1 MPKIYAARYI
11 GSSDSHYEPKTLY
24 HIVISRTTE
33 NKFLVRTKNN
43 EGIKIYD
50 TEQDVRNEWSDI
62 QNFGVIDH

>member
-11 GSSDSHYEPKTLY
+11 GKSDSHYESKTLY

-43 EGIKIYD
+43 EGIKIYN
-50 TEQDVRNEWSDI
+50 TEQDVRNEWSNI

>member
-11 GSSDSHYEPKTLY
+11 GSPNNHYEPKTLY

-33 NKFLVRTKNN
+33 NKFLVRSKNN
-43 EGIKIYD
+43 KGIKIYD